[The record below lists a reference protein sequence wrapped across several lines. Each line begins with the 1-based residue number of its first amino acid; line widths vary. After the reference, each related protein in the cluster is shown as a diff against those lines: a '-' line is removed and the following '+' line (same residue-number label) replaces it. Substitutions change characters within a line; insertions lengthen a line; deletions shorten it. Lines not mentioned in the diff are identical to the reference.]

1 MRTPPSHPFRS
12 GLEEKVASELT
23 AQGVEFAYEPPGWVL
38 YHKPTSKYKPDFVLP
53 NGIIIETK
61 GQFLSS
67 DRTKHKLIAKQNPL
81 LDIRFV
87 FSNPNTKIGS
97 KSRTTYAMWC
107 NRFNFDYA
115 DKSVPVDWT
124 RETLPPDRRKAAI
137 ALLSTCPKDEQR
149 RTN

>member
-1 MRTPPSHPFRS
+1 M
-12 GLEEKVASELT
+12 
-23 AQGVEFAYEPPGWVL
+23 EFAYEPPGWVL

-97 KSRTTYAMWC
+97 
-107 NRFNFDYA
+107 
-115 DKSVPVDWT
+115 
-124 RETLPPDRRKAAI
+124 
-137 ALLSTCPKDEQR
+137 
-149 RTN
+149 